1 MPGVPAADAPL
12 EFVNLAEVEASASER
27 LSLTVLDYYRGGAND
42 EVTLRENR
50 RAFDRLALRPR
61 VLRDVSERSLS
72 TTVLG
77 RHVSTPIL
85 IAPTAL
91 QRMAHADGE
100 RATARA
106 AEQAGTIFTVSTLA
120 TTSAEEVRA
129 ASQGRMW
136 FQLYVHQ
143 DREATRDL
151 VQRVEAVG
159 YEALVLTVD
168 TPILGRRERDVRNRF
183 RLPPGVVIANLI
195 PEGQEVFPQVH
206 AGSGLAVHASHVL
219 DPALSWRD
227 VGWLAATTRLPII
240 VKGIVRGDDAGRAAA
255 EGVAAIIVS
264 NHGGRQL
271 DTAIA
276 TITALPEVAAA
287 VGDRLEVYV
296 DGGVRRG
303 TDVIKAI
310 ALGARAVL
318 LGRPVLWG
326 LAVGGEQG
334 VTRVLEILRDE
345 LDLAMALC
353 GCRSV
358 DEITRDLV
366 AGA

>member
-1 MPGVPAADAPL
+1 VPGVPAADAPL

-183 RLPPGVVIANLI
+183 RLPPGLVIANLI